1 MPDTGELIRR
11 MTAEF
16 TSVVVR
22 LEAAEA
28 RVAELEADLV
38 RARSAPRTLVRR
50 IVRRLR
56 PRP

>member
-1 MPDTGELIRR
+1 

-28 RVAELEADLV
+28 RIAELEADLV
-38 RARSAPRTLVRR
+38 RARSAPRSLVRR

>member
-1 MPDTGELIRR
+1 

-16 TSVVVR
+16 ASVVVR

-38 RARSAPRTLVRR
+38 RARSAPRSLVRR